1 MENEPKAARLSEP
14 NKGIVQSF
22 KDYLR
27 KQKKD
32 KAKDDAKE
40 AENQGA
46 IIDIK

>member
-1 MENEPKAARLSEP
+1 MENEPTANNA
-14 NKGIVQSF
+14 KGIVQSF